1 MKCGQ
6 LLPDGFFFGTGSR
19 WDRDAHNGIEV
30 ASLGFSNRQA
40 HAGKTKLFAGLSSCR
55 DLQLRF
61 SSERG
66 YGDIAA
72 QNRIPSRDFQIKVDV
87 GSVDFKIRMTLIF
100 DAKVEIA

>member
-1 MKCGQ
+1 MECGQ
-6 LLPDGFFFGTGSR
+6 LLPDGFFFGAGGR

-30 ASLGFSNRQA
+30 ATLGFTNRQA
-40 HAGKTKLFAGLSSCR
+40 HAGKTELFAGLSACR

-66 YGDIAA
+66 DGDIAA
-72 QNRIPSRDFQIKVDV
+72 QNRIPSRDLQFQVDV
-87 GSVDFKIRMTLIF
+87 GSVDFKIRMTLVF